1 MKTARIAVLGVA
13 VAAGLGAAILA
24 GGSKPPEKT
33 AARATAA
40 AGRDRRRAGR
50 RQGSELWR
58 HRRRRGSTLGKLAEG
73 PYPGRPRPQKRFA
86 QWRQGTKRR
95 DCALQFCG
103 GEPLRRE
110 RLVMGPHSGFLAAVL
125 PSGSRAV
132 AINIDAQGS
141 STAGGFILPNDKVDV
156 IHIFHDEDAARK
168 GINNSFVSQIILTNV
183 RVLAIGQNFQE
194 KNGERVITEANATL
208 ELTPAQAETIVLAQ
222 RVRPAVADLAQ
233 HDRCERG
240 QRSASYPQRFHGG
253 PQRRGNS
260 RQGALSAWFRVN
272 GYRSRE
278 TGNEY
283 L

>member
-33 AARATAA
+33 AAAPLPPPAVTDDVLVAA
-40 AGRDRRRAGR
+40 KDLNFGAIVGEADLRWENWPKDHIPEGLVRKSASPSGDK
-50 RQGSELWR
+50 ELNGAIVR
-58 HRRRRGSTLGKLAEG
+58 SN
-73 PYPGRPRPQKRFA
+73 FA
-86 QWRQGTKRR
+86 
-95 DCALQFCG
+95 A

-141 STAGGFILPNDKVDV
+141 STAGGFILPNDRVDV

-183 RVLAIGQNFQE
+183 RILAIGQNFQE
-194 KNGERVITEANATL
+194 KNGERVITGANATL

-222 RVRPAVADLAQ
+222 RVGQLSLILRSMTDANAASEQHPIHNGFMVVRNGVAIQ
-233 HDRCERG
+233 DR
-240 QRSASYPQRFHGG
+240 AH
-253 PQRRGNS
+253 
-260 RQGALSAWFRVN
+260 
-272 GYRSRE
+272 
-278 TGNEY
+278 
-283 L
+283 